1 MASFDYDVPH
11 HPRIPECGWRT
22 RCCPVVL
29 VDHHAKDPAEV
40 PGPVPDREPERGGTL
55 LQVHQQVP
63 SLLHGPRP
71 AATGPVAEA
80 RGAG

>member
-1 MASFDYDVPH
+1 MTCRTTLGYRNADGGLGAARSYSLITT
-11 HPRIPECGWRT
+11 PRTQPK
-22 RCCPVVL
+22 CP
-29 VDHHAKDPAEV
+29 AQSRI
-40 PGPVPDREPERGGTL
+40 GNRNRGGTL